1 MTDDLNS
8 RTNSRRTAAAPLA
21 IAALVGALIS
31 GGLVWAVAGGEDAPA
46 AAGEEA
52 EHDELPPGTV
62 EIPVAA
68 QQNAGVKL
76 VDVKPSTLPV
86 QLEVTG
92 AVAPEGS
99 RVSEVR
105 PLARGMI
112 TSVSVRLG
120 DRVRAGQP
128 LLTYDNIEL
137 GERLGEYFEA
147 RAGLQQAESDLAVRQ
162 RAVERA
168 EALIGQQAISQQA
181 LDLRRAEFKN
191 AQSAIERA
199 KATLDRIDE
208 QIHRFGVSDKELEK
222 LGPDTPEA
230 THRAATLATIRAPFD
245 GVITT
250 YDVAVGEIVEPE
262 RTLVTIANL
271 DTVWILADVYE
282 KDLARVPSSGEVTV
296 KVDAYPDRTFK
307 GQLTYV
313 SDVIDP
319 KSRSAKVRSVVQN
332 PEGLLRLDMF
342 ARVAIPTKEQQ
353 QAIAVPVDAIQ
364 QIDGQAAVF
373 VRESETRFKRQN
385 VQLGL
390 QAGNM
395 VEIKAGLKG
404 GETIVGTG
412 SFYFK
417 TALLRELIG
426 DHH

>member
-1 MTDDLNS
+1 MTDDFKDQSN
-8 RTNSRRTAAAPLA
+8 TRRSTATPLV

-31 GGLVWAVAGGEDAPA
+31 GGLVWALVGGDAPPA
-46 AAGEEA
+46 SAEA
-52 EHDELPPGTV
+52 EAAHEELPPGTV

-68 QQNAGVKL
+68 QQNAGVQL
-76 VDVKPSTLPV
+76 AEVTPSTLPV

-99 RVSEVR
+99 RVAEVR

-112 TSVSVRLG
+112 TAVSVRLG

-147 RAGLQQAESDLAVRQ
+147 RAALQQAESDVAVRQ

-168 EALIGQQAISQQA
+168 EALIGQQAISQQV

-191 AQSAIERA
+191 AQSSVERA
-199 KATLDRIDE
+199 KATLDRVDE
-208 QIHRFGVSDKELEK
+208 QIHRFGLSDKELEK
-222 LGPDTPEA
+222 LGPDTAEA
-230 THRAATLATIRAPFD
+230 SHRAATLATIRAPFD

-250 YDVAVGEIVEPE
+250 YDVALGEIVEPE
-262 RTLVTIANL
+262 RALVTVANL
-271 DTVWILADVYE
+271 NTVWILADVYE
-282 KDLARVPSSGEVTV
+282 KDLARVPASGEVSV
-296 KVDAYPDRTFK
+296 KVDAYPDKVFK

-319 KSRSAKVRSVVQN
+319 KSRSAKVRSVVEN
-332 PEGLLRLDMF
+332 PENLLRLDMF
-342 ARVAIPTKEQQ
+342 ARVSIPTKDQQ
-353 QAIAVPVDAIQ
+353 RAIAVPVDAIQ

-373 VRESETRFKRQN
+373 VRESDTRFRRQN
-385 VQLGL
+385 VQVGL
-390 QAGNM
+390 QAGKL
-395 VEIKAGLKG
+395 VEIKAGLKPG
-404 GETIVGTG
+404 DTIVTVG

-417 TALLRELIG
+417 TALQRELIG
-426 DHH
+426 DEH

>member
-1 MTDDLNS
+1 MTEDFSSSSN
-8 RTNSRRTAAAPLA
+8 TRRTAATPLI
-21 IAALVGALIS
+21 IAALVGALVSGGIVWAIS
-31 GGLVWAVAGGEDAPA
+31 GGA
-46 AAGEEA
+46 ASETASEEEA
-52 EHDELPPGTV
+52 GHEELPPGVV
-62 EIPVAA
+62 EIPAAA
-68 QQNAGVKL
+68 QQNAGVKF
-76 VDVKPSTLPV
+76 VEVNATTLPV
-86 QLEVTG
+86 HLEVTG

-112 TSVSVRLG
+112 TAVSVRLG

-128 LLTYDNIEL
+128 LLTYDNVEL

-147 RAGLQQAESDLAVRQ
+147 RAGQRQAESDLVVKQ

-191 AQSAIERA
+191 AQSAVDRA
-199 KATLDRIDE
+199 KATVDRIDE
-208 QIHRFGVSDKELEK
+208 QIHRFGLTDKDLEK
-222 LGPDTPEA
+222 LGPDTPE
-230 THRAATLATIRAPFD
+230 TNHRAATLATIRAPFD
-245 GVITT
+245 GVVTT

-282 KDLARVPSSGEVTV
+282 KDIARVPASGEVTV
-296 KVDAYPDRTFK
+296 RVDAYPDRAFK

-342 ARVAIPTKEQQ
+342 ARVAIPTKDQQ
-353 QAIAVPVDAIQ
+353 QALAVPIDAIQ

-373 VRESETRFKRQN
+373 VRESETRFRRQN

-395 VEIKAGLKG
+395 IEVKAGLKG
-404 GETIVGTG
+404 GETIVAAG

-426 DHH
+426 DEH

>member
-1 MTDDLNS
+1 MTEDFSSTSN
-8 RTNSRRTAAAPLA
+8 TRRTAAMPLI
-21 IAALVGALIS
+21 IAALLGALIS
-31 GGLVWAVAGGEDAPA
+31 GGIVWAISGGA
-46 AAGEEA
+46 ASETASEEEA
-52 EHDELPPGTV
+52 GHEELPPGVV
-62 EIPVAA
+62 EIPAAA
-68 QQNAGVKL
+68 QQNAGVKF
-76 VDVKPSTLPV
+76 VEVNATTLPV
-86 QLEVTG
+86 HLEVTG

-112 TSVSVRLG
+112 TAVSVRLG

-128 LLTYDNIEL
+128 LLTYDNVEL

-147 RAGLQQAESDLAVRQ
+147 RAGQRQAESDLVVKQ

-191 AQSAIERA
+191 AQSAVDRA
-199 KATLDRIDE
+199 KATVDRIDE
-208 QIHRFGVSDKELEK
+208 QIHRFGLTDKDLEK
-222 LGPDTPEA
+222 LGPDTPE
-230 THRAATLATIRAPFD
+230 TNHRAATLATIRAPFD

-282 KDLARVPSSGEVTV
+282 KDIARVPASGEVTV
-296 KVDAYPDRTFK
+296 KVDAYPDRIFK

-319 KSRSAKVRSVVQN
+319 KSRSAKVRSVVAN

-342 ARVAIPTKEQQ
+342 ARVAIPTKDQQ
-353 QAIAVPVDAIQ
+353 KALAVPIDAVQ

-373 VRESETRFKRQN
+373 VRESETRFRRQN

-395 VEIKAGLKG
+395 IEVKAGLKG
-404 GETIVGTG
+404 GETIVAAG

-426 DHH
+426 DEH

>member
-1 MTDDLNS
+1 MTDDFKDQS
-8 RTNSRRTAAAPLA
+8 STRRSTAMPLV
-21 IAALVGALIS
+21 IAALVGALVS
-31 GGLVWAVAGGEDAPA
+31 GGVVWALLGGDGPPA
-46 AAGEEA
+46 AAEA
-52 EHDELPPGTV
+52 EAAHEELPPGTV

-68 QQNAGVKL
+68 QQNAGVQL
-76 VDVKPSTLPV
+76 AEVSPSTLPV

-99 RVSEVR
+99 RVAEVR

-112 TSVSVRLG
+112 TAVSVRLG

-147 RAGLQQAESDLAVRQ
+147 RAALQQAESDVAVRQ

-168 EALIGQQAISQQA
+168 EALIGQQAISQQV

-191 AQSAIERA
+191 AQSSVERA
-199 KATLDRIDE
+199 KATLDRVDE
-208 QIHRFGVSDKELEK
+208 QIHRFGLSDKELEK
-222 LGPDTPEA
+222 LGPDTAEA
-230 THRAATLATIRAPFD
+230 NHRAATLATIRAPFD

-262 RTLVTIANL
+262 RALVTVANL
-271 DTVWILADVYE
+271 NTVWILADVYE
-282 KDLARVPSSGEVTV
+282 KDLARVPASGEVSV
-296 KVDAYPDRTFK
+296 KVDAYPDKVFK

-319 KSRSAKVRSVVQN
+319 KSRSAKVRSVVEN
-332 PEGLLRLDMF
+332 PENLLRLDMF
-342 ARVAIPTKEQQ
+342 ARVSIPTKDQQ
-353 QAIAVPVDAIQ
+353 RAIAVPVDAIQ

-373 VRESETRFKRQN
+373 VRESDTRFRRQN
-385 VQLGL
+385 VQVGL
-390 QAGNM
+390 QAGKL
-395 VEIKAGLKG
+395 VEIKAGLKPG
-404 GETIVGTG
+404 DTIVTVG

-417 TALLRELIG
+417 TALQRELIG
-426 DHH
+426 DEH